1 MLGRAGERLRIQPIG
16 SRVGNLPAMSASRTA
31 AAETT
36 SRSLPGVRLS
46 EVVGSRHNNF
56 DLLRLLA
63 AWAVLV
69 SHSFAVLDQPEP
81 LHQLGSTLG
90 NVGVLIFFAVSGLLI
105 RRSWEYD
112 PSPRDFWI
120 KRGLRLLPALATVGV
135 LTAFVLGPLVTTAS
149 PSAYFSSWQT
159 WVYPVRLV
167 LMFPFGA
174 GLPGVFEDNPLA
186 GAVNGPLW
194 SLPVEVFAYAV
205 LAVLGM
211 LGLLRRRWLVLS
223 LAVLAMAWGAVWVP
237 LTPDAVGAAYVLAA
251 FALGSAAYSFR
262 DRIVLSWPVALGL
275 LALCYA
281 AGLGPTSVRV
291 VVWTIG
297 GVYLSYCFAYAL
309 PPIGRVVTRFGDA
322 SYGVYIWAFPVQQT
336 IVQVGGDDMSPWA
349 VIAIAT
355 PIVYALAQLS
365 WHLVEAP
372 SLRHKPRR
380 PEQVVSP

>member
-1 MLGRAGERLRIQPIG
+1 
-16 SRVGNLPAMSASRTA
+16 MSALRPA
-31 AAETT
+31 LADT
-36 SRSLPGVRLS
+36 STHAFSSVRLS
-46 EVVGSRHNNF
+46 DVVGSRHNNF

-112 PSPRDFWI
+112 PSPRDFWV

-135 LTAFVLGPLVTTAS
+135 LTAFVLGPLVTTSS

-159 WVYPVRLV
+159 WIYPVRLV

-174 GLPGVFEDNPLA
+174 GLPGVFEDNPMA

-205 LAVLGM
+205 LAALGM
-211 LGLLRRRWLVLS
+211 MGLLRHNRLVLA

-237 LTPDAVGAAYVLAA
+237 LTSDAIGSTYVLAA
-251 FALGSAAYSFR
+251 FALGSAAYSYR
-262 DRIVLSWPVALGL
+262 DRIVLSWPGALGL
-275 LALCYA
+275 LALCYV
-281 AGLGPTSVRV
+281 AGLGPTSLRV
-291 VVWTIG
+291 VVWTVG
-297 GVYLSYCFAYAL
+297 GVYLSYWFAYAL
-309 PPIGRVVTRFGDA
+309 PPIGRFVTRFGDA

-336 IVQVGGDDMSPWA
+336 IVQVGGEDISPWA
-349 VIAIAT
+349 VMAIAT
-355 PIVYALAQLS
+355 PVVYVLAQLS
-365 WHLVEAP
+365 WHLIEGPA
-372 SLRHKPRR
+372 LRHKPRR
-380 PEQVVSP
+380 KAPISPMGS

>member
-1 MLGRAGERLRIQPIG
+1 
-16 SRVGNLPAMSASRTA
+16 MSAPRSALADTA
-31 AAETT
+31 PRAF
-36 SRSLPGVRLS
+36 SSVRLS
-46 EVVGSRHNNF
+46 DVVGSRHNNF

-69 SHSFAVLDQPEP
+69 SHSFAVVDRPEP

-90 NVGVLIFFAVSGLLI
+90 NVGVLVFFAVSGLLI

-120 KRGLRLLPALATVGV
+120 KRGLRLLPALAVVGV
-135 LTAFVLGPLVTTAS
+135 LTAFLLGPLVTS
-149 PSAYFSSWQT
+149 SSLSAYLSSWQT
-159 WVYPVRLV
+159 WIYPVRLV

-174 GLPGVFEDNPLA
+174 GLPGVFEDNPMA

-205 LAVLGM
+205 LAALGM
-211 LGLLRRRWLVLS
+211 AGLLRRTWLVAS
-223 LAVLAMAWGAVWVP
+223 LALLGLAWAAVWVP
-237 LTPDAVGAAYVLAA
+237 LTSDAIGSTYVLTA

-262 DRIVLSWPVALGL
+262 ERIVLSWPVALGL

-291 VVWTIG
+291 VVWTVG
-297 GVYLSYCFAYAL
+297 GVYLSYWFAYAL
-309 PPIGRVVTRFGDA
+309 PPIGRLVTRFGDA

-336 IVQVGGDDMSPWA
+336 IVQVGGVDLSPWA

-365 WHLVEAP
+365 WHLVESPA
-372 SLRHKPRR
+372 LRHKPRR
-380 PEQVVSP
+380 ATPVSPVSP

>member
-1 MLGRAGERLRIQPIG
+1 
-16 SRVGNLPAMSASRTA
+16 MSAPRSA
-31 AAETT
+31 LADT
-36 SRSLPGVRLS
+36 STKPFAPVRLS
-46 EVVGSRHNNF
+46 EVIGSRQNNF

-69 SHSFAVLDQPEP
+69 SHSFAVLDRPEP

-112 PSPRDFWI
+112 PSPRDFWL
-120 KRGLRLLPALATVGV
+120 KRGLRLLPALATVAV
-135 LTAFVLGPLVTTAS
+135 LTAFVLGPLITTSS

-159 WVYPVRLV
+159 WIYPVRLV

-211 LGLLRRRWLVLS
+211 VGWLRHPRLVLV
-223 LAVLAMAWGAVWVP
+223 LAVLAIAWGAVWVP
-237 LTPDAVGAAYVLAA
+237 LTPDAIGSAYVLAA

-275 LALCYA
+275 VVLCYA

-291 VVWTIG
+291 VVWTIA
-297 GVYLSYCFAYAL
+297 GVYLSYWFAYAL
-309 PPIGRVVTRFGDA
+309 PPVGRVVTRFGDA

-336 IVQVGGDDMSPWA
+336 IVQVGGDDLSPWT

-355 PIVYALAQLS
+355 PVVYVLAQLS

-372 SLRHKPRR
+372 ALRHKPRR
-380 PEQVVSP
+380 AAPVTPVGPVGPVNP

>member
-1 MLGRAGERLRIQPIG
+1 
-16 SRVGNLPAMSASRTA
+16 MSAPRSA
-31 AAETT
+31 VADT
-36 SRSLPGVRLS
+36 SKKAFSSVRLS
-46 EVVGSRHNNF
+46 EVVGGRQNNF

-69 SHSFAVLDQPEP
+69 SHSFAVLDRDEP

-135 LTAFVLGPLVTTAS
+135 LTAFVLGPLVTTS
-149 PSAYFSSWQT
+149 STSAYFSSWQT
-159 WVYPVRLV
+159 WIYPIRLV

-174 GLPGVFEDNPLA
+174 GLPGVFDENPLA
-186 GAVNGPLW
+186 GVNGPLW

-211 LGLLRRRWLVLS
+211 VGLLRHDRVVLS
-223 LAVLAMAWGAVWVP
+223 LALLGMVWGAVWVP
-237 LTPDAVGAAYVLAA
+237 LTSDAIGSAYVLAA
-251 FALGSAAYSFR
+251 FALGSAAYSYR

-297 GVYLSYCFAYAL
+297 GVYLSYWFAYAL

-365 WHLVEAP
+365 WHIVEAP
-372 SLRHKPRR
+372 ALRHKPRR
-380 PEQVVSP
+380 KAPISPISP